1 MNNEYKVGN
10 QEINFLNNIYIK
22 LDYIIV
28 VINNVFYFIYYYYY
42 NHYDNHHLDTNKQ
55 ILI

>member
-55 ILI
+55 Y